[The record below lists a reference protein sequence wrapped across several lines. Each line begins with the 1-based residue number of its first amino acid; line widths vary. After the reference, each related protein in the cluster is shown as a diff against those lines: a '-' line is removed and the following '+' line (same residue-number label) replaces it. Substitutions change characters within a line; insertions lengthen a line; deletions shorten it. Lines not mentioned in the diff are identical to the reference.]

1 MWGWK
6 DRIGVLKIRPY
17 IVGWL
22 IIFILNT
29 WLPASVLASA
39 PAVSID
45 TEDVPKGVVDIAY
58 QGDSPQKIKVMIQK
72 DSQKYT
78 YDLRADGSPQSF
90 PLQMGNGDYKVSVLQ
105 NIQGTKYKY
114 LKTEKISLAL
124 ADASSVYLNSVQNI
138 DSDSGSVASKAEELT
153 RGLTDD
159 KAKAEVIYNY
169 IVDHCSYDYSKK
181 STVQPGYIPD
191 VEDTLSTQ
199 RGICYDYASLFA
211 AMNRKVGVP
220 CKLVKG
226 YADDVNGYHA
236 WNEVSI
242 DGKWVVVDTTTD
254 MQLRAAQRTYNMEKP
269 AAAYTKTSEY

>member
-22 IIFILNT
+22 IIFVLNT
-29 WLPASVLASA
+29 WLPASVLAFA

-72 DSQKYT
+72 DWQKYT

-105 NIQGTKYKY
+105 NIEGTKYRY
-114 LKTEKISLAL
+114 LKTEEVSLAL
-124 ADASSVYLNSVQNI
+124 ADASSVYLNSIQNI

-211 AMNRKVGVP
+211 AMTRSIGVP

-269 AAAYTKTSEY
+269 APAYTKTSEY

>member
-6 DRIGVLKIRPY
+6 DRIGVLKVRSY
-17 IVGWL
+17 IVGLL
-22 IIFILNT
+22 IIFVLNT
-29 WLPASVLASA
+29 WPASVLASA
-39 PAVSID
+39 QDVTID
-45 TEDVPKGVVDIAY
+45 TEDIPKGVVDIAY
-58 QGDSPQKIKVMIQK
+58 QSEFPHKIKVMIQK

-114 LKTEKISLAL
+114 LKTEEVSLAL
-124 ADASSVYLNSVQNI
+124 ADESSVYLNSIQTI
-138 DSDSGSVASKAEELT
+138 DSDSGSVGSQTERLT
-153 RGLTDD
+153 RNLTDD
-159 KAKAEVIYNY
+159 KAKIEAIYNY
-169 IVDHCSYDYSKK
+169 IVDNCSYDYSKK
-181 STVQPGYIPD
+181 DTVQPGYIPD

-226 YADDVNGYHA
+226 YADGVNGYHA

-242 DGKWVVVDTTTD
+242 DGEWVVVDTTTD
-254 MQLRAAQRTYNMEKP
+254 MQLRAAQRAYNMEKP
-269 AAAYTKTSEY
+269 AAAYAKTSEY